1 MRNTAGSQGG
11 EIPGSNVGRAQEKKK
26 RGFPAPITILTVVL
40 VLVWMA
46 TFLIPSGEYRLDEGR
61 SPIPGSFKTI
71 ESPLDFNGRV
81 RDLLLAPVNG
91 LYGIQDP
98 ATGQVGPFNRG
109 TMFGSVQVFLF
120 ILAIGG
126 FMTVVFAT
134 GALDLGIHHLAYRFR
149 TRGPLLIVALSL
161 LFGVLGSVMA
171 WSDESL
177 GLYALM
183 VPLMIALGYDRLVT
197 VAVLSVAPFVGA
209 IGSTINPFVVGIGA
223 AKAGISIGDGIGLRM
238 LLFVLVMAATIL
250 YTLWYAKRVKADP
263 SKSLVGIDAEDAALA
278 EADAT
283 VPAALTGRQK
293 LIIGLVAATFALLT
307 FSIIPWGT
315 ILDNAAVDPET
326 HKTIGAPFPWELGWW
341 LPELSALFF
350 VMAIAIGV
358 VGRLGEAGTAKA
370 FIKGVVDF
378 TGPAFLVAVARGVS
392 VIMTNTKTI
401 DTVLNAMEGLVK
413 GTSNMLFVMLTFL
426 VSLPL
431 SFLVGGG
438 SAGTALTMPVL
449 APLGDFASVDRSL
462 VITTW
467 TAAGGL
473 LRLILPTNAIL
484 VASLA
489 LAKVGFDQYVKF
501 ILPLMGILLAI
512 CLAVLLI
519 GVAL

>member
-1 MRNTAGSQGG
+1 
-11 EIPGSNVGRAQEKKK
+11 
-26 RGFPAPITILTVVL
+26 
-40 VLVWMA
+40 
-46 TFLIPSGEYRLDEGR
+46 
-61 SPIPGSFKTI
+61 
-71 ESPLDFNGRV
+71 
-81 RDLLLAPVNG
+81 
-91 LYGIQDP
+91 
-98 ATGQVGPFNRG
+98 
-109 TMFGSVQVFLF
+109 
-120 ILAIGG
+120 
-126 FMTVVFAT
+126 
-134 GALDLGIHHLAYRFR
+134 
-149 TRGPLLIVALSL
+149 
-161 LFGVLGSVMA
+161 
-171 WSDESL
+171 
-177 GLYALM
+177 
-183 VPLMIALGYDRLVT
+183 
-197 VAVLSVAPFVGA
+197 
-209 IGSTINPFVVGIGA
+209 
-223 AKAGISIGDGIGLRM
+223 M

-250 YTLWYAKRVKADP
+250 YTLWYAKRVKTDP
-263 SKSLVGIDAEDAALA
+263 SKSFVGVDAEDAALA
-278 EADAT
+278 ETDAT
-283 VPAALTGRQK
+283 VPAALTARQR
-293 LIIGLVAATFALLT
+293 LIIGLVAFSFALLT

-462 VITTW
+462 VITSW

-501 ILPLMGILLAI
+501 ILPLMGILLVI